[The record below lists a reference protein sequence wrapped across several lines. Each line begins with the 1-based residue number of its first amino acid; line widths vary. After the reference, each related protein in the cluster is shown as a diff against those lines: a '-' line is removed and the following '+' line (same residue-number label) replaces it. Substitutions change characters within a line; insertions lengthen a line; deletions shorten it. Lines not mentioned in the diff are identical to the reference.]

1 LPSLAKQPKR
11 LGLLYPNLLATC
23 SVWLKALQNLRFG
36 NHLVS
41 VSFINPVQLE
51 KNFMSK
57 KKWDETGRFWEDD
70 HTWLDDDQ
78 RAKCARAHEAG
89 VFHSP
94 IPTQMISNGE
104 YMPAPQSKDQ
114 KHVEERIKELSLAA
128 SKKLGMDRRRF
139 LASTGGMAAA
149 FLAMNEVFGHFFKVD
164 PIEMFESE
172 AYAQAGTPRDLFVF
186 DDQLHIVR
194 GSRGAAGMALR
205 ALAQGPSSGGG
216 RNQMNPSNSLD
227 ERGEPWGVWN
237 PALVGLPNKPE
248 NFLITQ
254 FIKDVYLDS
263 QVNIALLSNVT
274 ASVINVDNQPT
285 RPPRNYKE
293 ALSGE
298 ILTAAQTAAA
308 RNFINEISGSTRM
321 LAHGLL
327 YVGKGNLEY
336 IQQQMEENKP
346 DSWKGYNVS
355 NAAKVDNDPMSPM
368 RQWRHDDEQ
377 VAYPTFDL
385 INKAYPKLKAQKP
398 GFNNICVHKGL
409 TNAQPARPE
418 IGHPA
423 DLPKAAK
430 DWPNLNFITYHACIQ
445 PAFFMYDALQ
455 DVKSGKLR
463 EGVPDIKWTTEY
475 ALLVRPYTNTYA
487 ELGTTWA
494 SSIVTFPTVAAHLM
508 GQLMK
513 FMGPDRIVFGSDSV
527 WYGSPQWQIDAMW
540 RFQIPQDL
548 RKKYGYPELTQEA
561 KRKILGLNSAKLYGI
576 NPKLDFKPVPKDY
589 EKRMPASLKKI
600 MEFPGFTADN
610 MSKFKENY
618 IALGS
623 EPSNTCYGWIHV

>member
-1 LPSLAKQPKR
+1 
-11 LGLLYPNLLATC
+11 
-23 SVWLKALQNLRFG
+23 
-36 NHLVS
+36 
-41 VSFINPVQLE
+41 
-51 KNFMSK
+51 MSK
-57 KKWDETGRFWEDD
+57 ETWNEVGRIWEED
-70 HTWLDDDQ
+70 HTWLDDEQ
-78 RAKCARAHEAG
+78 RAKCARAHESG
-89 VFHSP
+89 TFPSP

-104 YMPAPQSKDQ
+104 YVPAPQTKKQ
-114 KHVEERIKELSLAA
+114 QQVESRIKELSDTA

-149 FLAMNEVFGHFFKVD
+149 FLAMNEVFGRFFDVS
-164 PIEMFESE
+164 PIELFEPE
-172 AYAQAGTPRDLFVF
+172 AYAQAGTPRDVFVF
-186 DDQLHIVR
+186 DDQLHMVR
-194 GSRGAAGMALR
+194 GSQAAAGMGLR
-205 ALAQGPSSGGG
+205 ALSQGPSSGGG
-216 RNQMNPSNSLD
+216 GNAMNPRNLQD
-227 ERGEPWGVWN
+227 ERGEAWGVWN

-274 ASVINVDNQPT
+274 ASVINLDNQPR
-285 RPPRNYKE
+285 RPPRNVQE

-308 RNFINEISGSTRM
+308 RNFVNQISGSTRM

-336 IQQQMEENKP
+336 IQQQIDQNKP

-377 VAYPTFDL
+377 VAYPTFEL
-385 INKAYPKLKAQKP
+385 INKLYPNVKAQKP

-409 TNAQPARPE
+409 TNAEPVRPE

-430 DWPNLNFITYHACIQ
+430 DWPNLTFITYHACMQ
-445 PAFFMYDALQ
+445 PAFFMYDSLQ
-455 DVKSGKLR
+455 DVKSGKMR

-475 ALLVRPYTNTYA
+475 ALLVRPYKNTYA

-494 SSIVTFPTVAAHLM
+494 SSVVTFPTVAAHLM

-540 RFQIPQDL
+540 RFQIPEDL
-548 RKKYGYPELTQEA
+548 RKKYGYPELTQDA

-576 NPKLDFKPVPKDY
+576 NPKQEFKPVPKDF
-589 EKRMPASLKKI
+589 EQRMPADLRKI
-600 MEFPGFTADN
+600 MELPAKAADN
-610 MSKFKENY
+610 LSKIKEQY
-618 IALGS
+618 IALGV
-623 EPSNTCYGWIHV
+623 EPSNTRYGWIAKL

>member
-1 LPSLAKQPKR
+1 
-11 LGLLYPNLLATC
+11 
-23 SVWLKALQNLRFG
+23 
-36 NHLVS
+36 
-41 VSFINPVQLE
+41 
-51 KNFMSK
+51 MSK
-57 KKWDETGRFWEDD
+57 ETWNEAGRIWEED
-70 HTWLDDDQ
+70 HTWLDDEQ
-78 RAKCARAHEAG
+78 RAKCARAHESG
-89 VFHSP
+89 TFPSP

-104 YMPAPQSKDQ
+104 YVPAPQTKKQ
-114 KHVEERIKELSLAA
+114 QQVESRIKELSDTA

-149 FLAMNEVFGHFFKVD
+149 FLAMNEVFGRFFDVS
-164 PIEMFESE
+164 PIELFEPE
-172 AYAQAGTPRDLFVF
+172 AYAQAGTPRDVFVF
-186 DDQLHIVR
+186 DDQLHMVR
-194 GSRGAAGMALR
+194 GSQAAAGMGLR
-205 ALAQGPSSGGG
+205 ALSQGPSSGGG
-216 RNQMNPSNSLD
+216 GNAMNPRNLQD
-227 ERGEPWGVWN
+227 ERGEAWGVWN

-274 ASVINVDNQPT
+274 ASVINLDNQPR
-285 RPPRNYKE
+285 RPPRNVQE

-308 RNFINEISGSTRM
+308 RNFVNQISGSTRM

-336 IQQQMEENKP
+336 IQQQIDQNKP

-377 VAYPTFDL
+377 VAYPTFEL
-385 INKAYPKLKAQKP
+385 INKLYPNVKAQKP

-409 TNAQPARPE
+409 TNAEPVRPE

-445 PAFFMYDALQ
+445 PAFFMYDSLQ
-455 DVKSGKLR
+455 DVKSGKMR

-475 ALLVRPYTNTYA
+475 ALLVRPYKNTYA

-494 SSIVTFPTVAAHLM
+494 SSVVTFPTVAAHLM

-540 RFQIPQDL
+540 RFQIPEDL
-548 RKKYGYPELTQEA
+548 RKKYGYPELTQDA

-576 NPKLDFKPVPKDY
+576 NPKQEFKPVPKDF
-589 EKRMPASLKKI
+589 EQRMPADLRKI
-600 MEFPGFTADN
+600 MELPAKAADN
-610 MSKFKENY
+610 LSKIKEQY
-618 IALGS
+618 IALGV
-623 EPSNTCYGWIHV
+623 EPSNTRYGWIAKL